1 VARGFLGVSVD
12 PIMGEMAE
20 TLGLK
25 KDSKGVVLNNVTVDG
40 PAEKAGLKRG
50 DAILSINDHSVT
62 SRQDIRLLVSQ
73 IPPDTEV
80 TVKSY
85 REGREKIVKVKLG
98 KLTDDGES
106 QTEIL
111 PGIQVARLSDE
122 IRRRL
127 NTESRIDGLIVTSVD
142 PESPYAER
150 FVTDMVILEINR
162 SPVSDLETAKLL
174 LQPGRNLLLVYVG
187 HAYRYIAVSIKKQ

>member
-1 VARGFLGVSVD
+1 MHSLIETGTVARGFLGVSVD

-25 KDSKGVVLNNVTVDG
+25 KDSKGVVINNVTVDG

-127 NTESRIDGLIVTSVD
+127 NTESRIDGLIVT
-142 PESPYAER
+142 
-150 FVTDMVILEINR
+150 R
-162 SPVSDLETAKLL
+162 STPSR
-174 LQPGRNLLLVYVG
+174 PMRNG
-187 HAYRYIAVSIKKQ
+187 S